1 MTVLYRTI
9 TDRCSVLLMIHRPF
23 SSLVYNSAELST
35 TAFQAHLPFSL
46 PSISGRSA
54 HTALKAVELQTNLLA
69 IPCTIEKHNL
79 FTMCICSHIATAQI
93 SACTNLLEDHAL
105 SIARDRVK
113 LSIGFLNVMG
123 STWAGAKAMA
133 KDVRAVARSTLSV
146 PSSTVTIEPDLAAEI
161 EILRDELIWPVNPSA
176 DIDMFSGIVL
186 PIHWEQPSSGYA
198 SSALDHP
205 AVFESHVTGGPN
217 L

>member
-1 MTVLYRTI
+1 MT
-9 TDRCSVLLMIHRPF
+9 DHCSVLLMMHRPF

-35 TAFQAHLPFSL
+35 TAFQPPLPFSL
-46 PSISGRSA
+46 PSMSGRNA
-54 HTALKAVELQTNLLA
+54 HTARALKAVELQTNLLA

-113 LSIGFLNVMG
+113 LSIGFLNIMG
-123 STWAGAKAMA
+123 SMWAGAKAMA

-146 PSSTVTIEPDLAAEI
+146 PSSTVATEPDLAAEI
-161 EILRDELIWPVNPSA
+161 EIPRDEPIWPVNPSA
-176 DIDMFSGIVL
+176 GIDIFSGIVL
-186 PIHWEQPSSGYA
+186 PMHWEQSSSGYA
-198 SSALDHP
+198 SSALVHP
-205 AVFESHVTGGPN
+205 AIF
-217 L
+217 